1 MPAGAQ
7 ALKNKHLQ
15 DLANAGRILM
25 QVYKV
30 HFPFAKNSTAMQL
43 RLISFAMLTACLF
56 CSYSAQ
62 AQTSTTAT
70 KDKVAKS
77 SIGSSDELK
86 AVAQVEGISE
96 YRLSNGLRVLL
107 APDASK
113 PTTTVNITYL
123 VGSRHENYGETGMA
137 HLLEHMV
144 FKGTPKRGNIMQEL
158 GKRGMNFNGTTFY
171 DRTNYFETFP
181 ANPANLKW
189 ALEMEAD
196 RMVNSFI
203 ARKDLDTEFSVVR
216 NEMESGENNP
226 QMSLWQ
232 RMASTAFDW
241 HNYGKSTIGART
253 DVENVKIENLQNFYR
268 KYYQPDNAVLLVA
281 GKFDVKETLDSIR
294 KIFGAIPKPK
304 RVLEPTYTQDP
315 VQDGEREVSVRR
327 SGDTQL
333 FAVLYHT
340 AAGSHKDAAAMAAL
354 SEVLSGTPN
363 GRLHKSLVEQ
373 KLAVNVNPWNFD
385 LAERGYV
392 VFMAELSKTQS
403 LSDARKVM
411 LSELE
416 GVAQKPITE
425 EELKRAKAS
434 LLSDIDKTLNDPQK
448 LAIQLSESIANGD
461 WRLFFLQRDRI
472 ENLNVN
478 DLQAVALNYFKL
490 SNRTLGQFIPTATPD
505 RIQLP
510 EAVDV
515 AKLVA
520 NYKGKAAVSEGEVFD
535 ISPANIEKRTQRLTL
550 ANGMKLIFT
559 PKKTRGETVHGYFTL
574 RFGDE
579 KTLFNQATVSNL
591 TASLLMRGA
600 GSLQRSEISAKLD
613 ELKTQIEVTGGGQTV
628 TVRFDTL
635 RKNLPEVLSL
645 VRDILRQPTFPQKE
659 FDLLV
664 EESTASLES
673 QRSEPN
679 AMGSQAM
686 ALALDIYPKGDVR
699 AARTLDESIAAIK
712 STTLNQV
719 KQFHSKYYGTNH
731 SEFALVGDFDSAEV
745 KALLTT
751 HFGNWNGQ
759 QPYARLKAEPKTPKP
774 QAIQLEAPDKAN
786 AFFLAG
792 LPLALQD
799 TQADYVPLQ
808 LANRVLGGGVK
819 SRLLDRLRQKDG
831 LSYGAGSQ
839 LSASSFEPS
848 GMWVLYAI
856 YAPQNLA
863 KLKAGVAEELA
874 KFVKDGI
881 TAEELA
887 DAKKAWQE
895 ERKISRAQDR
905 ALAAGHV
912 AQTAANRTMAF
923 VEKTDALIESTTLN
937 EVNAAIRKSLDPS
950 KFLNVYAGD
959 FANSVKK

>member
-1 MPAGAQ
+1 MRSNSSFPWIQ
-7 ALKNKHLQ
+7 IALISAFCVL
-15 DLANAGRILM
+15 
-25 QVYKV
+25 
-30 HFPFAKNSTAMQL
+30 PFSGWTQSTAPT
-43 RLISFAMLTACLF
+43 I
-56 CSYSAQ
+56 
-62 AQTSTTAT
+62 
-70 KDKVAKS
+70 
-77 SIGSSDELK
+77 K
-86 AVAQVEGISE
+86 AVAEVEGITE

-144 FKGTPKRGNIMQEL
+144 FKGTKSRGNIFEEL
-158 GKRGMNFNGTTFY
+158 GKRGMDFNGTTFY
-171 DRTNYFETFP
+171 DRTNYYETFP
-181 ANPANLKW
+181 ANPDNLKW

-196 RMVNSFI
+196 RMVNSLI

-226 QMSLWQ
+226 HMMLWQ

-281 GKFDVKETLDSIR
+281 GKFEAGSTLALVQ
-294 KIFGAIPKPK
+294 KVFGAIPKPG

-315 VQDGEREVSVRR
+315 AQDGTREVTVRR
-327 SGDTQL
+327 TGDVQL
-333 FAVLYHT
+333 SAVLYHT
-340 AAGSHKDAAAMAAL
+340 AAGSHVDSAAMAAL
-354 SEVLSGTPN
+354 SEVLGGTPN
-363 GRLHKSLVEQ
+363 GRLHKNMVEK
-373 KLAVNVNPWNFD
+373 KLAVNVSPWNFE

-392 VFMAELSKTQS
+392 VFMAELSKTQN
-403 LSDARKVM
+403 LTEARKV
-411 LSELE
+411 LLEELE
-416 GVAQKPITE
+416 GLQKKPVTE

-434 LLSDIDKTLNDPQK
+434 LLSDIDKTINDPQK
-448 LAIQLSESIANGD
+448 LAVQLSESIANGD

-472 ENLNVN
+472 ENLKLT
-478 DLQAVALNYFKL
+478 DLQSVAANYFKE

-505 RIQLP
+505 RSKLP

-515 AKLVA
+515 TKLVA
-520 NYKGKAAVSEGEVFD
+520 DYKGKAAASEGEVFD
-535 ISPANIEKRTQRLTL
+535 ISPANIEKRTQRLALTS
-550 ANGMKLIFT
+550 GMKLILT
-559 PKKTRGETVHGYFTL
+559 PKKTRGETVSGVLTL

-579 KTLFNQATVSNL
+579 ASLFNQATASNL

-600 GSLQRSEISAKLD
+600 GNLQRAEISTKLD
-613 ELKTQIEVTGGGQTV
+613 ELKTQIEVSGGGQTV
-628 TVRFDTL
+628 TVRFDSL
-635 RKNLPEVLSL
+635 RKNLPEVLNL
-645 VRDILRQPTFPQKE
+645 VRDILRKPSLAAKE

-664 EESTASLES
+664 QESTAGLES
-673 QRSEPN
+673 QRNEPN

-686 ALALDIYPKGDVR
+686 ALALDVYKKGDIR
-699 AARTLDESIAAIK
+699 AARSLDESIAALK
-712 STTLNQV
+712 AAKLEQV
-719 KQFHSKYYGTNH
+719 KQFHSSYYGASH
-731 SEFALVGDFDSAEV
+731 SEFALVGDFDSDAV
-745 KALLTT
+745 KTQITQL
-751 HFGNWNGQ
+751 FGDWKS
-759 QPYARLKAEPKTPKP
+759 PKAYTRLKAERKVAKP
-774 QAIQLEAPDKAN
+774 GASQLEAPDKAN

-792 LPLALQD
+792 LPLSLQD
-799 TQADYVPLQ
+799 TQPDYVPLQ

-819 SRLLDRLRQKDG
+819 SRLMDRLRQKDG

-863 KLKAGVAEELA
+863 KLKTGVQEELA

-881 TAEELA
+881 SAEELT
-887 DAKKAWQE
+887 DAKKGWQE

-912 AQTAANRTMAF
+912 AQTAANRTLAF
-923 VEKTDALIESTTLN
+923 VEKVDAQIEAATLDQ
-937 EVNAAIRKSLDPS
+937 VNAALRKTLDPT
-950 KFLNVYAGD
+950 KFLNIYAGD
-959 FANSVKK
+959 FAAASKK

>member
-1 MPAGAQ
+1 
-7 ALKNKHLQ
+7 
-15 DLANAGRILM
+15 M

-30 HFPFAKNSTAMQL
+30 HFPFAKNKTVMPS
-43 RLISFAMLTACLF
+43 RLIYAAMLAASLAYPLCAL
-56 CSYSAQ
+56 AQ
-62 AQTSTTAT
+62 NQPAA
-70 KDKVAKS
+70 VS
-77 SIGSSDELK
+77 SSPLK
-86 AVAQVEGISE
+86 AMAQVEGITE
-96 YRLSNGLRVLL
+96 YRLPNGLRVLL

-144 FKGTPKRGNIMQEL
+144 FKGTPQRGNIMQEL
-158 GKRGMNFNGTTFY
+158 GKRGMDFNGTTFY

-181 ANPANLKW
+181 ANSDNLKW

-196 RMVNSFI
+196 RMVNSFV

-226 QMSLWQ
+226 HMSLWQ

-281 GKFDVKETLDSIR
+281 GKFDATDTLESIR
-294 KIFGAIPKPK
+294 HIFGAIPKPT
-304 RVLEPTYTQDP
+304 RTLEPTYTQDP
-315 VQDGEREVSVRR
+315 VQDGEREVTVRR
-327 SGDTQL
+327 TGDTQL
-333 FAVLYHT
+333 SAVLYHT
-340 AAGSHKDAAAMAAL
+340 AAGSHQDAAAMAAL
-354 SEVLSGTPN
+354 SDVLSGTPN
-363 GRLHKSLVEQ
+363 GRLHKSLVEK

-403 LSDARKVM
+403 LSEARKVL

-416 GVAQKPITE
+416 GLAQKPITE
-425 EELKRAKAS
+425 DELKRAKAS
-434 LLSDIDKTLNDPQK
+434 LLSEIDKTINDPQK
-448 LAIQLSESIANGD
+448 LAVQLSESIANGD

-472 ENLNVN
+472 ETLNVA
-478 DLQAVALNYFKL
+478 DLQRVGLNYFKA

-510 EAVDV
+510 DAVDV

-520 NYKGKAAVSEGEVFD
+520 NYKGKVALIEGEVFD
-535 ISPANIEKRTQRLTL
+535 ISPTNIEKRTQRLAL
-550 ANGMKLIFT
+550 GNGMKLIFT
-559 PKKTRGETVHGYFTL
+559 PKKTRGETVTGYFTL

-579 KTLFNQATVSNL
+579 KSLFNQATTSSL
-591 TASLLMRGA
+591 TAGLLMRGA
-600 GSLQRSEISAKLD
+600 GKLQRSEIAAKLD

-635 RKNLPEVLSL
+635 RKNLPETLGL
-645 VRDILRQPTFPQKE
+645 VRDILRNPSFPQKE

-664 EESTASLES
+664 EESTAGLES

-686 ALALDIYPKGDVR
+686 AMALDVYPKGDVR
-699 AARTLDESIAAIK
+699 AARSLDESIAALK
-712 STTLNQV
+712 SAKLEQV
-719 KQFHSKYYGTNH
+719 KQFHRDYYGANN
-731 SEFALVGDFDSAEV
+731 SEFSLVGDFDSEDV
-745 KALLTT
+745 KTQLQQY
-751 HFGNWNGQ
+751 FGNWQ
-759 QPYARLKAEPKTPKP
+759 SQKTYTRLKAEPKTPKA
-774 QAIQLEAPDKAN
+774 QVIQLEAPDKAN

-799 TQADYVPLQ
+799 THPEFVPLQ

-856 YAPQNLA
+856 YAPPNLA
-863 KLKAGVAEELA
+863 KLKAGVQEELA

-887 DAKKAWQE
+887 DAKKGWQE
-895 ERKISRAQDR
+895 ERKIGRAQDR
-905 ALAAGHV
+905 SLAAGHV

-923 VEKTDALIESTTLN
+923 VEKTDALIEKATLE
-937 EVNAAIRKSLDPS
+937 EVNAAIRKTMVADQ
-950 KFLNVYAGD
+950 FLTVYAGD
-959 FANSVKK
+959 FANTPKK

>member
-1 MPAGAQ
+1 MRSTLLSVSILCA
-7 ALKNKHLQ
+7 ALLSH
-15 DLANAGRILM
+15 G
-25 QVYKV
+25 VG
-30 HFPFAKNSTAMQL
+30 
-43 RLISFAMLTACLF
+43 
-56 CSYSAQ
+56 Q
-62 AQTSTTAT
+62 AQTDVNNSKPPAAMTLAGLQAIT
-70 KDKVAKS
+70 S
-77 SIGSSDELK
+77 
-86 AVAQVEGISE
+86 VEGITE
-96 YRLSNGLRVLL
+96 FRLPNGLRVLL

-144 FKGTPKRGNIMQEL
+144 FKGTPARGNIMQEL
-158 GKRGMNFNGTTFY
+158 GKRGMDFNGTTFY

-181 ANPANLKW
+181 ANPENLQW

-196 RMVNSFI
+196 RMINSFI

-281 GKFDVKETLDSIR
+281 GKFDAANTLALIQ
-294 KIFGAIPKPK
+294 KVFGAIPKPA
-304 RVLEPTYTQDP
+304 RVIEPTYTQDP
-315 VQDGEREVSVRR
+315 AQDGTREVTVRR
-327 SGDTQL
+327 TGDTQL
-333 FAVLYHT
+333 SAVLYHT
-340 AAGSHKDAAAMAAL
+340 SSGSHIDAAAMAAL
-354 SEVLSGTPN
+354 SDVLAGTPN
-363 GRLHKSLVEQ
+363 GRLHKNLVEK
-373 KLAVNVNPWNFD
+373 KLAVNINPWNFD

-392 VFMAELSKTQS
+392 IFMAELNKTQN
-403 LSDARKVM
+403 LAEARKV
-411 LSELE
+411 LLQVLE
-416 GVAQKPITE
+416 GLQKNPVTE
-425 EELKRAKAS
+425 AELKRAKAS
-434 LLSDIDKTLNDPQK
+434 LLSEIDKTINDPQK
-448 LAIQLSESIANGD
+448 LAVQLSESIANGD

-472 ENLNVN
+472 ENLKVS
-478 DLQAVALNYFKL
+478 DLQNVGLNYFKE

-505 RIQLP
+505 RSKLP
-510 EAVDV
+510 EPVDV

-520 NYKGKAAVSEGEVFD
+520 DYKGKTGASEGEVFD
-535 ISPANIEKRTQRLTL
+535 ISPANIEKRTQRLAL

-559 PKKTRGETVHGYFTL
+559 PKKTRGETVSGYFTL

-579 KTLFNQATVSNL
+579 ANLFNQATTSNL

-600 GSLQRSEISAKLD
+600 GNLQRAEIAAKLD
-613 ELKTQIEVTGGGQTV
+613 ELKTQIEVSGGGQTV
-628 TVRFDTL
+628 TVRFDSL
-635 RKNLPEVLSL
+635 RKNLPDVLNL
-645 VRDILRQPTFPQKE
+645 IRDILRKPTLAAKE

-664 EESTASLES
+664 QEGTAGLES

-686 ALALDIYPKGDVR
+686 ALALDVYKKGDVR
-699 AARTLDESIAAIK
+699 AARSLDESIAALKAAKLDQI
-712 STTLNQV
+712 
-719 KQFHSKYYGTNH
+719 KQFHSTYYGASN
-731 SEFALVGDFDSAEV
+731 SEFALVGDFDSESV
-745 KALLTT
+745 KTQLTQL
-751 HFGNWNGQ
+751 FGDWKSQ
-759 QPYARLKAEPKTPKP
+759 KSYTRLKAATKLAKP
-774 QAIQLEAPDKAN
+774 GAVQLEAPDKAN

-799 TQADYVPLQ
+799 THPEYVPLQ

-839 LSASSFEPS
+839 LSASTFEPS

-863 KLKAGVAEELA
+863 KLKAGVQEELA
-874 KFVKDGI
+874 KFVKEGI

-887 DAKKAWQE
+887 DAKKGWQE

-905 ALAAGHV
+905 ALAAAHV
-912 AQTAANRTMAF
+912 AQTSANRTMAYT
-923 VEKTDALIESTTLN
+923 EKVDAQIEATTLE

-959 FANSVKK
+959 FAAAAKK

>member
-1 MPAGAQ
+1 
-7 ALKNKHLQ
+7 
-15 DLANAGRILM
+15 M

-30 HFPFAKNSTAMQL
+30 RFVFAKKLSAMHF
-43 RLISFAMLTACLF
+43 RLITLTLLAASCLSPIGGF
-56 CSYSAQ
+56 
-62 AQTSTTAT
+62 AQTPSKANVAVVNASGVNASGVNAL
-70 KDKVAKS
+70 KVF
-77 SIGSSDELK
+77 
-86 AVAQVEGISE
+86 AQVEGISE

-158 GKRGMNFNGTTFY
+158 GKRGMDFNGTTFY

-181 ANPANLKW
+181 ANPDNLKW

-226 QMSLWQ
+226 HMSLWQ

-281 GKFDVKETLDSIR
+281 GKFDATATLESIR
-294 KIFGAIPKPK
+294 QIFGAIPKPS
-304 RVLEPTYTQDP
+304 RTLEPTYTQDP
-315 VQDGEREVSVRR
+315 VQDGEREVIVRR
-327 SGDTQL
+327 TGDTQL
-333 FAVLYHT
+333 SAVLYHT
-340 AAGSHKDAAAMAAL
+340 AAGSHQDAAAMAAL

-363 GRLHKSLVEQ
+363 GRLHKSLVEK
-373 KLAVNVNPWNFD
+373 KLAVNVSPWNFD

-392 VFMAELSKTQS
+392 VFMAELSKTQN
-403 LSDARKVM
+403 LSEARKVL

-416 GVAQKPITE
+416 GLAQKPVTE
-425 EELKRAKAS
+425 DELKRAKAS
-434 LLSDIDKTLNDPQK
+434 LLSEIDKTINDPQK
-448 LAIQLSESIANGD
+448 LAVQLSESIANGD

-472 ENLNVN
+472 ENLTVA
-478 DLQAVALNYFKL
+478 DLQAVGLNYFKA

-505 RIQLP
+505 RIQMP
-510 EAVDV
+510 TTVDV

-520 NYKGKAAVSEGEVFD
+520 NYKGKAATSEGEVFD
-535 ISPANIEKRTQRLTL
+535 ISPANIEKRTQRLAL
-550 ANGMKLIFT
+550 QNGMKLIFT
-559 PKKTRGETVHGYFTL
+559 PKKTRGETVNGYFTL

-579 KTLFNQATVSNL
+579 KSLFNQATTSNL

-600 GSLQRSEISAKLD
+600 GALQRAEISAKLD
-613 ELKTQIEVTGGGQTV
+613 ELKTQIEVTGSGQTV

-635 RKNLPEVLSL
+635 RKNLPEVLGV
-645 VRDILRQPTFPQKE
+645 VRDLLRKPTFPQKE
-659 FDLLV
+659 FDLLI
-664 EESTASLES
+664 EESTAALES

-686 ALALDIYPKGDVR
+686 ALALDVYPKGDVR
-699 AARTLDESIAAIK
+699 AARSLDESIAALK
-712 STTLNQV
+712 AASLDQV
-719 KQFHSKYYGTNH
+719 KQFHSQYYGASN
-731 SEFALVGDFDSAEV
+731 SEFALVGDFDSETV
-745 KALLTT
+745 KAQLQQY
-751 HFGNWNGQ
+751 FGDWQ
-759 QPYARLKAEPKTPKP
+759 SPKTYTRLKAEPKLAKA
-774 QAIQLEAPDKAN
+774 QVIQLEAPDKAN

-792 LPLALQD
+792 LPLSLQD
-799 TQADYVPLQ
+799 THPEFVPLQ

-839 LSASSFEPS
+839 LNASSYEPS

-856 YAPQNLA
+856 YAPQNLS
-863 KLKAGVAEELA
+863 KLKVGVQEELA
-874 KFVKDGI
+874 KFVKEGI
-881 TAEELA
+881 TVEELA
-887 DAKKAWQE
+887 DAKKSWQE
-895 ERKISRAQDR
+895 ERKIGRAQDR
-905 ALAAGHV
+905 ALAASHV
-912 AQTAANRTMAF
+912 TQTAANRTMSF
-923 VEKTDALIESTTLN
+923 VEKIDALIEATTLE
-937 EVNAAIRKSLDPS
+937 EVNAAIRKTLDPS
-950 KFLNVYAGD
+950 KFLNIYAGD
-959 FANSVKK
+959 FVNAAPK